1 MKKRILSILL
11 TLCMTLCLTPIS
23 VFAEEVGAGGSAA
36 IQLGA
41 DALSV
46 LSKNVNTATA
56 PTVYFGQNHENNPA
70 AWRVIGYDGSGVT
83 SSQGDITLLA
93 AGAMGV
99 IPFVDTI
106 LNNEY
111 APSNLKTAIDALAAK
126 LTTEENAAVKKRALT
141 SGSYDGEN
149 TDCVAGG
156 QVDNAVFW
164 PLSTAEAFAVNN
176 DLRALE
182 PAHPNWVTTAW
193 WLRSPG
199 SNKYHLAVV
208 TSDGSVQY
216 SGHTILIFNN
226 HRTVRPA
233 FKLNMNS
240 VLFASAA
247 VGGKPDGGLTPI
259 PEYSGNEWKLTLLDS
274 RRNFAVTEKTV
285 SAAPDD
291 TVTLNYKGATTGKN
305 EYISVILADNNGA
318 QYYGRVAQPTAESG
332 TVEIKIPSD
341 IAPGD
346 YTMKVFSEQYNGDC
360 KTDLASAFADVT
372 LTVESQPDEQ
382 FTLASG
388 GRYYFDLSAMNI
400 PGTVNSNLP
409 DSTLHYVPFTYVGTV
424 NAYRL
429 TSETATTEEYAQK
442 NKYPHSLFVA
452 DYAVTHTVSW
462 DNLNTAGLIFG
473 KDYAAG
479 GVDYTLRAP
488 SVGSSYTGSGD
499 SERGTPKSN
508 EWDKIL
514 DKDDGYIKNWRE
526 MLSCGQDTT
535 IRISASFRAVRGW
548 KRSAR
553 FWTSYNTSYSTFGFR
568 PVLEVLNPDT
578 LGSDGLKV
586 VTLDLGGGTLGNS
599 SEAIQIIVKNGSEFT
614 APASGGLNRPD
625 GNTGSYF
632 MWLGSDGKL
641 YAPGD
646 NVPADV
652 TKLTAQFALS
662 EQFSLKPGDTYY
674 FDLSAMNIPGTAN
687 GGNSDGAVSLPD
699 TSLHYVPFTYV
710 GTIEAYKLTSATATT
725 EEYAQQNKYPHSLFV
740 ADYAVT
746 HTISWG
752 GLNDEGLIFGK
763 NYASGGVDYTLRAPS
778 VGSISTGSG
787 DSQRGV
793 PQSNEWDTMLNKNS
807 GYIQNWN
814 KMYSWGQDT
823 SSAAESFRAYRGYNS
838 ARFWYYTSSSFRNV
852 YLGFRPV
859 LEVLNPGTLG
869 SDGLKAVTLNL
880 GGGKLGGSS
889 DAIHII
895 VKNGRAFTA
904 PASDGLTRPDG
915 NTGSYF
921 MWLDGNGKSYEPG
934 DSVPA
939 DVTELTVQWTAPT
952 YTVTLHANGG
962 TINNGNVTEYTYG
975 VGATLPTADDMTYT
989 GYTFKGWYDNE
1000 NLTGSPVTAISNTE
1014 TGNKEYWA
1022 KWEINQY
1029 TITVKPENGKADI
1042 TITQDYGTPITSPA
1056 DPIREGYTFIGWD
1069 REIPKTV
1076 PAENIT
1082 VTAQWEINQYTIAF
1096 DTAGG
1101 SEIAPITQDYGT
1113 NITAPADPTRKGYTF
1128 KGWDKEIPETMPA
1141 ENITVKAQWE
1151 INRYTITFDTAGGSE
1166 IAPITQDY
1174 GTNITAPANPTR
1186 KGYTFKGWDKEIPE
1200 TMPAENITVKA
1211 QWEINQYTIAFDTNG
1226 GSEIAPITQDYGTE
1240 ITAPDNPTREG
1251 YTFIGW
1257 DRDIPEIMPAE
1268 NITVTAQWEIN
1279 RYTITFDTAGGSEIA
1294 SITQDYGTNITAPA
1308 DPTREGYTFIG
1319 WDKAIPTTMPAENI
1333 TVTAQW
1339 KDSEKPTGE
1348 IKINE
1353 NSWKAF
1359 LNNITF
1365 GLFFKD
1371 TQTVTINA
1379 ADNSGETVTVEY
1391 LLSDKEL
1398 TKTELDGMTFTVYTA
1413 PFGIDP
1419 DNEYIIYVRLTDN
1432 AGNTDY
1438 ICSDGIV
1445 LDGTSPVITG
1455 IEDGK
1460 TYCAA
1465 QTVTITEKY
1474 VDTVTVNGTA
1484 VTLDTTGSFTL
1495 APADGEQKIVVTD
1508 KAGNTAE
1515 MTVTV
1520 NDGHTY
1526 EWQSENGQYW
1536 QKCKFCNHET
1546 AKKDIPTINISGADK
1561 VCRMQDYKFSFTLP
1575 EGATDATYGYEFIG
1589 LGDGPL
1595 TPTFEGGM
1603 YCGVIKSAAYLAE
1616 ETGFK
1621 LIVSA
1626 KTADGFEFSAEKTVA
1641 IQNEHSGGTATCTEQ
1656 ATCEICG
1663 EKYGDLKPH
1672 SYSVKW
1678 STGEASHW
1686 HECTKCRAKTDEAEH
1701 TDTNKDHKCDVC
1713 DKVLSECTDTN
1724 KDHKC
1729 DLCGKALSEH
1739 SGGKATCKDKAKCE
1753 FCGESYGELNA
1764 NNHSDLKHF
1773 PAVAATKT
1781 AEGNIEYWYCEGCGK
1796 YYSDKD
1802 GTKEIKKADTV
1813 TAKLKDDSK
1822 SPQTGDT
1829 SNLALWIALL
1839 FISGGVAIG
1848 TTIVSRKK
1856 KYNR

>member
-41 DALSV
+41 DAISV

-99 IPFVDTI
+99 IPFADTI

-111 APSNLKTAIDALAAK
+111 APSNLKATIDALAEK

-164 PLSTAEAFAVNN
+164 PLSAKEAIVVNN
-176 DLRALE
+176 DLRALN

-199 SNKYHLAVV
+199 SNKYNVAVV
-208 TSDGSVQY
+208 RSDGSVEY
-216 SGHTILIFNN
+216 SGYTMLIFNN

-233 FKLNMNS
+233 FNLNLNS

-247 VGGKPDGGLTPI
+247 VGGKPDGGLT
-259 PEYSGNEWKLTLLDS
+259 EVSKYSGNEWKLTLLDS

-382 FTLASG
+382 FTLTPG

-400 PGTVNSNLP
+400 PGTVNSDLP
-409 DSTLHYVPFTYVGTV
+409 DSTLHYVPFTYAGTV
-424 NAYRL
+424 NAYKL
-429 TSETATTEEYAQK
+429 TSEMATTEEYAQK
-442 NKYPHSLFVA
+442 NKYPHSLFIA
-452 DYAVTHTVSW
+452 DYVVTHTVSW
-462 DNLNTAGLIFG
+462 DDLNTKSLIFG
-473 KDYAAG
+473 KD
-479 GVDYTLRAP
+479 
-488 SVGSSYTGSGD
+488 
-499 SERGTPKSN
+499 
-508 EWDKIL
+508 
-514 DKDDGYIKNWRE
+514 
-526 MLSCGQDTT
+526 
-535 IRISASFRAVRGW
+535 
-548 KRSAR
+548 
-553 FWTSYNTSYSTFGFR
+553 
-568 PVLEVLNPDT
+568 
-578 LGSDGLKV
+578 
-586 VTLDLGGGTLGNS
+586 
-599 SEAIQIIVKNGSEFT
+599 
-614 APASGGLNRPD
+614 
-625 GNTGSYF
+625 
-632 MWLGSDGKL
+632 
-641 YAPGD
+641 
-646 NVPADV
+646 
-652 TKLTAQFALS
+652 
-662 EQFSLKPGDTYY
+662 
-674 FDLSAMNIPGTAN
+674 
-687 GGNSDGAVSLPD
+687 
-699 TSLHYVPFTYV
+699 
-710 GTIEAYKLTSATATT
+710 
-725 EEYAQQNKYPHSLFV
+725 
-740 ADYAVT
+740 
-746 HTISWG
+746 
-752 GLNDEGLIFGK
+752 
-763 NYASGGVDYTLRAPS
+763 YASGGVDYTLRAPS
-778 VGSISTGSG
+778 VGSNYTGSG
-787 DSQRGV
+787 NSERGV

-807 GYIQNWN
+807 GYIQNGN
-814 KMYSWGQDT
+814 DMYLYLWGQDT
-823 SSAAESFRAYRGYNS
+823 VSRNASRRAIRGCAS
-838 ARFWYYTSSSFRNV
+838 ARFWINCDATYSDPSV
-852 YLGFRPV
+852 GFRPV
-859 LEVLNPGTLG
+859 LEILNPDTLG
-869 SDGLKAVTLNL
+869 SDGMKVVTLDLN
-880 GGGKLGGSS
+880 GGKLGGSS

-895 VKNGRAFTA
+895 VKNGSTFTA

-989 GYTFKGWYDNE
+989 GHTFVGWYDNE

-1029 TITVKPENGKADI
+1029 TIT
-1042 TITQDYGTPITSPA
+1042 
-1056 DPIREGYTFIGWD
+1056 
-1069 REIPKTV
+1069 
-1076 PAENIT
+1076 
-1082 VTAQWEINQYTIAF
+1082 F
-1096 DTAGG
+1096 DTNGG

-1113 NITAPADPTRKGYTF
+1113 KITAPADPTRKGYTFKGWDKEIPKTMPAENMTVKAQWEINQYAITFDTNGGSEIAPITQDYGTKITTPADPTRKGYTF

-1141 ENITVKAQWE
+1141 ENMTVKAQWE
-1151 INRYTITFDTAGGSE
+1151 INQYTIAFDTNGGSE

-1174 GTNITAPANPTR
+1174 GTEITAPDNPTR

-1200 TMPAENITVKA
+1200 TMPAENMTVKAQWEINQYTIAFDTNGGSEIAPITQDYGTKITTPADPTRKGYTFKGWDKEIPETMPAENMTVKA

-1257 DRDIPEIMPAE
+1257 DRDIPVTMPAE

-1279 RYTITFDTAGGSEIA
+1279 RYTITFDTAGGSDIA
-1294 SITQDYGTNITAPA
+1294 PITQDYGTNITSPA

-1371 TQTVTINA
+1371 TQTVTITA

-1398 TKTELDGMTFTVYTA
+1398 TKAELDGMTFTVYTA

-1460 TYCAA
+1460 TYCEA

-1520 NDGHTY
+1520 NDGHTFG
-1526 EWQSENGQYW
+1526 EWTSN
-1536 QKCKFCNHET
+1536 
-1546 AKKDIPTINISGADK
+1546 
-1561 VCRMQDYKFSFTLP
+1561 
-1575 EGATDATYGYEFIG
+1575 
-1589 LGDGPL
+1589 GDG
-1595 TPTFEGGM
+1595 THTRQ
-1603 YCGVIKSAAYLAE
+1603 C
-1616 ETGFK
+1616 
-1621 LIVSA
+1621 
-1626 KTADGFEFSAEKTVA
+1626 TADG
-1641 IQNEHSGGTATCTEQ
+1641 CTEGIE
-1656 ATCEICG
+1656 TDNCTDEDKNHICDICG
-1663 EKYGDLKPH
+1663 NII
-1672 SYSVKW
+1672 SN
-1678 STGEASHW
+1678 
-1686 HECTKCRAKTDEAEH
+1686 HEDA
-1701 TDTNKDHKCDVC
+1701 NQDHV
-1713 DKVLSECTDTN
+1713 
-1724 KDHKC
+1724 C
-1729 DLCGKALSEH
+1729 DLCGKVISNHEDADKDHVCDHCGKVISNHEDANKDHVCDYCEKVISNHEDADKDHICDLCGKIISNHEDADNNH
-1739 SGGKATCKDKAKCE
+1739 ICDYCGKVISNHEDADKDHICDHCGKVISNHEDANNDHVCDHCGKVISNHEDANKDHVCDYCGKVFSNHEDADKDHICDYCGKVITNHIGGKETCRDKAVCE
-1753 FCGESYGELNA
+1753 VCGKSYGKLDPK
-1764 NNHSDLKHF
+1764 NHTDLKHF
-1773 PAVAATKT
+1773 PTKAATED
-1781 AEGNIEYWYCEGCGK
+1781 ADGNIEYWYCSGCNK

-1802 GTKEIKKADTV
+1802 GTKEIAKADTV
-1813 TAKLKDDSK
+1813 TAKLPK
-1822 SPQTGDT
+1822 SPPTGDN
-1829 SNLALWIALL
+1829 SNLMLWIALL
-1839 FISGGVAIG
+1839 FVSGGVLTG
-1848 TTIVSRKK
+1848 VTVFDKRKRHSVK
-1856 KYNR
+1856 

>member
-1 MKKRILSILL
+1 
-11 TLCMTLCLTPIS
+11 
-23 VFAEEVGAGGSAA
+23 
-36 IQLGA
+36 
-41 DALSV
+41 
-46 LSKNVNTATA
+46 
-56 PTVYFGQNHENNPA
+56 
-70 AWRVIGYDGSGVT
+70 
-83 SSQGDITLLA
+83 
-93 AGAMGV
+93 
-99 IPFVDTI
+99 
-106 LNNEY
+106 
-111 APSNLKTAIDALAAK
+111 
-126 LTTEENAAVKKRALT
+126 
-141 SGSYDGEN
+141 
-149 TDCVAGG
+149 
-156 QVDNAVFW
+156 
-164 PLSTAEAFAVNN
+164 
-176 DLRALE
+176 
-182 PAHPNWVTTAW
+182 
-193 WLRSPG
+193 
-199 SNKYHLAVV
+199 
-208 TSDGSVQY
+208 
-216 SGHTILIFNN
+216 
-226 HRTVRPA
+226 
-233 FKLNMNS
+233 
-240 VLFASAA
+240 
-247 VGGKPDGGLTPI
+247 
-259 PEYSGNEWKLTLLDS
+259 
-274 RRNFAVTEKTV
+274 
-285 SAAPDD
+285 
-291 TVTLNYKGATTGKN
+291 
-305 EYISVILADNNGA
+305 
-318 QYYGRVAQPTAESG
+318 
-332 TVEIKIPSD
+332 
-341 IAPGD
+341 
-346 YTMKVFSEQYNGDC
+346 MKVFSEQYNGDC

-586 VTLDLGGGTLGNS
+586 VTLDLGGGTLGGS
-599 SEAIQIIVKNGSEFT
+599 SDAIQIIVKTGSE
-614 APASGGLNRPD
+614 
-625 GNTGSYF
+625 
-632 MWLGSDGKL
+632 
-641 YAPGD
+641 
-646 NVPADV
+646 
-652 TKLTAQFALS
+652 
-662 EQFSLKPGDTYY
+662 
-674 FDLSAMNIPGTAN
+674 
-687 GGNSDGAVSLPD
+687 
-699 TSLHYVPFTYV
+699 
-710 GTIEAYKLTSATATT
+710 
-725 EEYAQQNKYPHSLFV
+725 
-740 ADYAVT
+740 
-746 HTISWG
+746 
-752 GLNDEGLIFGK
+752 
-763 NYASGGVDYTLRAPS
+763 
-778 VGSISTGSG
+778 
-787 DSQRGV
+787 
-793 PQSNEWDTMLNKNS
+793 
-807 GYIQNWN
+807 
-814 KMYSWGQDT
+814 
-823 SSAAESFRAYRGYNS
+823 
-838 ARFWYYTSSSFRNV
+838 
-852 YLGFRPV
+852 
-859 LEVLNPGTLG
+859 
-869 SDGLKAVTLNL
+869 
-880 GGGKLGGSS
+880 
-889 DAIHII
+889 
-895 VKNGRAFTA
+895 FTA

-1042 TITQDYGTPITSPA
+1042 TITQDYGTPIT
-1056 DPIREGYTFIGWD
+1056 
-1069 REIPKTV
+1069 
-1076 PAENIT
+1076 
-1082 VTAQWEINQYTIAF
+1082 
-1096 DTAGG
+1096 
-1101 SEIAPITQDYGT
+1101 
-1113 NITAPADPTRKGYTF
+1113 APADPTRKGYTF
-1128 KGWDKEIPETMPA
+1128 KGWDKEIPKTMPA
-1141 ENITVKAQWE
+1141 ENMTVKAQWE

-1226 GSEIAPITQDYGTE
+1226 GSEIAPIKQDYGTN
-1240 ITAPDNPTREG
+1240 ITAPADPTREG

-1294 SITQDYGTNITAPA
+1294 PITQDYGTNITSPA

-1348 IKINE
+1348 IKISE

-1398 TKTELDGMTFTVYTA
+1398 TKAEFDGMTFTAYTA

-1455 IEDGK
+1455 IENGK

-1465 QTVTITEKY
+1465 QIVTVDEKY
-1474 VDTVTVNGTA
+1474 LNTITVNGTE
-1484 VTLDTTGSFTL
+1484 VTLDENNSFTL

-1520 NDGHTY
+1520 NDGHTFG
-1526 EWQSENGQYW
+1526 EWTSN
-1536 QKCKFCNHET
+1536 
-1546 AKKDIPTINISGADK
+1546 
-1561 VCRMQDYKFSFTLP
+1561 
-1575 EGATDATYGYEFIG
+1575 
-1589 LGDGPL
+1589 GDG
-1595 TPTFEGGM
+1595 THTRQ
-1603 YCGVIKSAAYLAE
+1603 C
-1616 ETGFK
+1616 
-1621 LIVSA
+1621 
-1626 KTADGFEFSAEKTVA
+1626 TADG
-1641 IQNEHSGGTATCTEQ
+1641 CTEGIE
-1656 ATCEICG
+1656 TDNCTDEDKNHICDICG
-1663 EKYGDLKPH
+1663 NII
-1672 SYSVKW
+1672 SN
-1678 STGEASHW
+1678 
-1686 HECTKCRAKTDEAEH
+1686 HEDA
-1701 TDTNKDHKCDVC
+1701 NQDHV
-1713 DKVLSECTDTN
+1713 
-1724 KDHKC
+1724 C
-1729 DLCGKALSEH
+1729 DLCGKVISNHEDADKDHVCDHCGKVISNHEDANKDHVCDYCEKVISNHGDADKDHICDLCGKTISNHEDADKDH
-1739 SGGKATCKDKAKCE
+1739 ICDHCGKVISNHEDASKDHVCDHCGKVISNHEDANKDHVCQLCGKTISNHEDADKDHVCDYCGKVITNHIGGKETCRDKAVCE
-1753 FCGESYGELNA
+1753 VCGKSYGKLDPK
-1764 NNHSDLKHF
+1764 NHTDLKHF
-1773 PAVAATKT
+1773 PAKAATED
-1781 AEGNIEYWYCEGCGK
+1781 ADGNIEYWYCSGCNK

-1802 GTKEIKKADTV
+1802 GTKEIAKADTV
-1813 TAKLKDDSK
+1813 TAKLPK
-1822 SPQTGDT
+1822 SPPTGDN
-1829 SNLALWIALL
+1829 SNLMLWIALL
-1839 FISGGVAIG
+1839 FVSGGVLTG
-1848 TTIVSRKK
+1848 VTVFDKRKRHSVK
-1856 KYNR
+1856 

>member
-23 VFAEEVGAGGSAA
+23 VFAEEVGAEDSAA
-36 IQLGA
+36 IQLGT

-99 IPFVDTI
+99 IPFADTI

-111 APSNLKTAIDALAAK
+111 APSNLKATIDALAEK

-164 PLSTAEAFAVNN
+164 PLSAKEAIVVNN
-176 DLRALE
+176 DLRALN

-199 SNKYHLAVV
+199 SNKYNVAVV
-208 TSDGSVQY
+208 RSDGSVEY
-216 SGHTILIFNN
+216 SGYTMLIFNN

-233 FKLNMNS
+233 FNLNLNS

-247 VGGKPDGGLTPI
+247 VGGKPDGGLT
-259 PEYSGNEWKLTLLDS
+259 EVSKYSGNEWKLTLLDS

-382 FTLASG
+382 FTLTPG

-409 DSTLHYVPFTYVGTV
+409 DSTLHYVPFTYAGTV
-424 NAYRL
+424 NAYKL
-429 TSETATTEEYAQK
+429 TSEMATTEEYAQK
-442 NKYPHSLFVA
+442 NKYPHSLFIA
-452 DYAVTHTVSW
+452 DYVVTHTVSW
-462 DNLNTAGLIFG
+462 DDLNTKSLIFG
-473 KDYAAG
+473 KDYASG

-488 SVGSSYTGSGD
+488 SVGSNFIGLGN
-499 SERGTPKSN
+499 SERGVPQSN
-508 EWDKIL
+508 EWDTMLNKNS
-514 DKDDGYIKNWRE
+514 GYIQNGNDMYLYLW
-526 MLSCGQDTT
+526 GQDTVSRNASRRA
-535 IRISASFRAVRGW
+535 IRGCA
-548 KRSAR
+548 SAR
-553 FWTSYNTSYSTFGFR
+553 FWINCDATYSDPSVGFR
-568 PVLEVLNPDT
+568 PVLEILNPDT

-586 VTLDLGGGTLGNS
+586 VTLDLGGGTLGGS
-599 SEAIQIIVKNGSEFT
+599 SEDIQIIVKNGESFT
-614 APASGGLNRPD
+614 APSAEGLPRPD
-625 GNTGSYF
+625 G
-632 MWLGSDGKL
+632 
-641 YAPGD
+641 
-646 NVPADV
+646 
-652 TKLTAQFALS
+652 
-662 EQFSLKPGDTYY
+662 DTE
-674 FDLSAMNIPGTAN
+674 N
-687 GGNSDGAVSLPD
+687 
-699 TSLHYVPFTYV
+699 
-710 GTIEAYKLTSATATT
+710 
-725 EEYAQQNKYPHSLFV
+725 
-740 ADYAVT
+740 
-746 HTISWG
+746 
-752 GLNDEGLIFGK
+752 
-763 NYASGGVDYTLRAPS
+763 
-778 VGSISTGSG
+778 
-787 DSQRGV
+787 
-793 PQSNEWDTMLNKNS
+793 
-807 GYIQNWN
+807 
-814 KMYSWGQDT
+814 
-823 SSAAESFRAYRGYNS
+823 
-838 ARFWYYTSSSFRNV
+838 
-852 YLGFRPV
+852 
-859 LEVLNPGTLG
+859 
-869 SDGLKAVTLNL
+869 
-880 GGGKLGGSS
+880 
-889 DAIHII
+889 
-895 VKNGRAFTA
+895 
-904 PASDGLTRPDG
+904 
-915 NTGSYF
+915 YF
-921 MWLDGNGKSYEPG
+921 MWLDGNGNSYEPG
-934 DSVPA
+934 GSVPA

-952 YTVTLHANGG
+952 YAVTLNTNGG
-962 TINNGNVTEYTYG
+962 TINNGNVTGYTYG
-975 VGATLPTADDMTYT
+975 VGATLPAADDMTYT
-989 GYTFKGWYDNE
+989 GHTFKGWYDNE
-1000 NLTGSPVTAISNTE
+1000 NLTGSPVTAIGGAE

-1022 KWEINQY
+1022 K
-1029 TITVKPENGKADI
+1029 
-1042 TITQDYGTPITSPA
+1042 
-1056 DPIREGYTFIGWD
+1056 
-1069 REIPKTV
+1069 
-1076 PAENIT
+1076 
-1082 VTAQWEINQYTIAF
+1082 
-1096 DTAGG
+1096 
-1101 SEIAPITQDYGT
+1101 
-1113 NITAPADPTRKGYTF
+1113 
-1128 KGWDKEIPETMPA
+1128 
-1141 ENITVKAQWE
+1141 WE

-1211 QWEINQYTIAFDTNG
+1211 QWEIN
-1226 GSEIAPITQDYGTE
+1226 
-1240 ITAPDNPTREG
+1240 
-1251 YTFIGW
+1251 
-1257 DRDIPEIMPAE
+1257 
-1268 NITVTAQWEIN
+1268 

-1294 SITQDYGTNITAPA
+1294 SITQDYGTNITAPANPTRKGYTFKGWDKEIPETMPAENMTVKAQWEINQYAITFDTNGGSEIAPITQDYGTAITAPA

-1398 TKTELDGMTFTVYTA
+1398 TKAELDGMTFTAYTA

-1460 TYCAA
+1460 TYCEA

-1484 VTLDTTGSFTL
+1484 VTLDATGSFVL
-1495 APADGEQKIVVTD
+1495 SPADGEQKIVVTD
-1508 KAGNTAE
+1508 KAFNTAE

-1575 EGATDATYGYEFIG
+1575 EGATDAAYGYEFIG

-1603 YCGVIKSAAYLAE
+1603 YCGIIKSAAYLAE
-1616 ETGFK
+1616 ETSFK

-1686 HECTKCRAKTDEAEH
+1686 HECTECRAKTDEAEH

-1839 FISGGVAIG
+1839 FVSGGAAIG
-1848 TTIVSRKK
+1848 TTVVSRKK